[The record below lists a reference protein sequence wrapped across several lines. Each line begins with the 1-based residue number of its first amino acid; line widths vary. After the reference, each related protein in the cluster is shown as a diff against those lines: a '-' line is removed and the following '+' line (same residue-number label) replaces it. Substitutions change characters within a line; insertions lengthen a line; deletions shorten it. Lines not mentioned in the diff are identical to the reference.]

1 MPGSW
6 HPPDPGSPPTGLC
19 RLRLRRSL
27 IADFAPAPST
37 SRPPCAGPVCAAP
50 TRALSIKRCR
60 ACASASSGGDGL
72 GTPSVDL
79 APPPRRNRLG
89 GRTSSSSPLQAL
101 AALAAAA
108 IAPATAFAS
117 PTPAPSPPSTA
128 SRTSHRLPPASVTR
142 PTHVAIGERAEPSA
156 PPVPSARSPGA
167 SRPRPRAVPPRYT
180 LSDGQW
186 VEDFGWTLLGRGTAQ
201 PSATLAA
208 AHGADD
214 EAGAASAQA
223 DEGEGEDAAGYRTT
237 LASAM
242 ADSAPTATAS
252 LADSTSP
259 SATSDSSLA
268 AAEMAA
274 QPSDSATLAAASSSP
289 SPTHDAISIPDGW
302 QAKSRE
308 TDYYAV
314 PIIIAMS
321 VLVAVIVV
329 VSIFVSVLMRRKK
342 RRRARRRHGK
352 AFAKELE
359 GEKGWRGMVDSAM
372 HPVRTARANKGKKR
386 ARESVAAAGGEARG
400 PGGGGAGPAPQGG
413 SGSGGSAGAY
423 RRVRATAVAA
433 SASRARTRRRRRRD
447 GDDDGDEDEA
457 TALTRTDSRS
467 TTSSVAHDTLTARL
481 SARMRGDR
489 PSTGSNG
496 GSGAAAGTGAAT
508 VFSRDVTSRSQVSLT
523 ASALSRVSSHASHRS
538 SRSVAPPS
546 SPSTPAPPELLFTPA
561 DDPTLPDHLPIPGS
575 SAPSVSSPLAR
586 ERSAS
591 APAPILPPAVSSFGA
606 LITTDALPA
615 PGPPAYRPSS
625 STVQSTRRYGAG
637 EVAAPPPSPSLPAAG
652 VVAER
657 PRARRVLGRRRDA
670 RAGAATVGGDD
681 DDAAEGEWH
690 WPGEKGRALAGEVPH
705 AAVAGPSSP
714 PPPPSL
720 GDSVHAESDADA
732 ADDDEAHP
740 PVDRALFSAHIATD
754 DKAVLARLRAQR
766 DARGDLGG
774 IDNGDHAVL
783 AGSSSGIGGTV
794 PAPSAPHV
802 LADEDDP
809 ELDEDGF
816 ERYYAGPSAP
826 SPSSAAA
833 PSAPSTRAWPAASTS
848 FLPAPPQPVHQSS
861 FAYSSAPS
869 PAPSSPLLT
878 PRPTTSASVPS
889 KAALAAEYGAAD
901 ADEDVDAL
909 PRYLAGGSAGREAL
923 GLASAPVGSDDEDDE
938 GSEDDLEYAE
948 AGVSGRGVRR
958 NEGER
963 EEEGV
968 V

>member
-1 MPGSW
+1 MPGAW
-6 HPPDPGSPPTGLC
+6 HPPDPSAPPTALC
-19 RLRLRRSL
+19 RPRRRPRL
-27 IADFAPAPST
+27 ITDAAPAPTASQ
-37 SRPPCAGPVCAAP
+37 PPCAPAPRLPATPAAS
-50 TRALSIKRCR
+50 TKRCR
-60 ACASASSGGDGL
+60 SCASSRGGDSGD

-79 APPPRRNRLG
+79 VPPPRCKRRAA
-89 GRTSSSSPLQAL
+89 RISTSRPLKAL

-108 IAPATAFAS
+108 TAPATAFAS
-117 PTPAPSPPSTA
+117 PAPRPSPPPSA
-128 SRTSHRLPPASVTR
+128 SRTAHRPPPFSVSR
-142 PTHVAIGERAEPSA
+142 PTNVAIGEPGDDGA
-156 PPVPSARSPGA
+156 PPAPSARSTGA
-167 SRPRPRAVPPRYT
+167 PRPRPRAVPPRYT

-186 VEDFGWTLLGRGTAQ
+186 VEDYGWSLLGRGTAQ

-208 AHGADD
+208 GAHGEDSEVD
-214 EAGAASAQA
+214 GASE
-223 DEGEGEDAAGYRTT
+223 EGDGEDDAAGYRTT

-242 ADSAPTATAS
+242 ADSAPTATTS
-252 LADSTSP
+252 LNPDSTSP
-259 SATSDSSLA
+259 TATSDSSLA

-274 QPSDSATLAAASSSP
+274 QPSDSASLAAASS

-342 RRRARRRHGK
+342 RRRAKRRHGK
-352 AFAKELE
+352 AAAAAAKELE
-359 GEKGWRGMVDSAM
+359 GEKGWRGMVDSAL
-372 HPVRTARANKGKKR
+372 HPVRTAKAKKGKKR
-386 ARESVAAAGGEARG
+386 ARESAAVGE
-400 PGGGGAGPAPQGG
+400 GGGPGPAPQGG

-433 SASRARTRRRRRRD
+433 SASRARTRRRRRRE
-447 GDDDGDEDEA
+447 GDDEGDEDEA

-489 PSTGSNG
+489 PSTGSSG
-496 GSGAAAGTGAAT
+496 GSGGAGTGAAT

-523 ASALSRVSSHASHRS
+523 ASALSRVSSRASNRT
-538 SRSVAPPS
+538 SRTVAAPS

-575 SAPSVSSPLAR
+575 SAPAVSSPLAR

-637 EVAAPPPSPSLPAAG
+637 EVTAPPPSPSLSPAAG
-652 VVAER
+652 VIVER
-657 PRARRVLGRRRDA
+657 PRARRVFGRRRPSHSGVP
-670 RAGAATVGGDD
+670 AGEGDGDD
-681 DDAAEGEWH
+681 AGEGEWH
-690 WPGEKGRALAGEVPH
+690 WPGEKGRPLAGEVPH

-714 PPPPSL
+714 PLPPPIL
-720 GDSVHAESDADA
+720 GDTAHLESDDNHT
-732 ADDDEAHP
+732 DEAHP

-766 DARGDLGG
+766 DVRGDLGL
-774 IDNGDHAVL
+774 DNGDHAAL
-783 AGSSSGIGGTV
+783 AGSSSDGGSMPV
-794 PAPSAPHV
+794 PSAPHV
-802 LADEDDP
+802 LEDDEDP
-809 ELDEDGF
+809 EVDEDGF
-816 ERYYAGPSAP
+816 ERYDAGPSTSA
-826 SPSSAAA
+826 SSAPA
-833 PSAPSTRAWPAASTS
+833 PSAPSARSWPAASTS
-848 FLPAPPQPVHQSS
+848 FLPAPPKPIHQTS
-861 FAYSSAPS
+861 FAYSTTSAAA
-869 PAPSSPLLT
+869 PASPLLAPRSTT
-878 PRPTTSASVPS
+878 PTPSSAPS
-889 KAALAAEYGAAD
+889 KAALAAEYGAAE

-909 PRYLAGGSAGREAL
+909 PQYLAGGTAGREAL
-923 GLASAPVGSDDEDDE
+923 GLASAPVGSDDEEDDE
-938 GSEDDLEYAE
+938 AVEDELEYAE
-948 AGVSGRGVRR
+948 AGVVGGVRM